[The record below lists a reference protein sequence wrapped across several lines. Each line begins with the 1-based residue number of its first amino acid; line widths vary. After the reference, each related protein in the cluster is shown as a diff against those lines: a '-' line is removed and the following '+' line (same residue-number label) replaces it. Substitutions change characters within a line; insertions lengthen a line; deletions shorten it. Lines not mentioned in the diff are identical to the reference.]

1 MTRTFAVAAGAA
13 LALISAPALAE
24 SRSVKFHDLD
34 LASQAGAK
42 ELDRRIDAAAKETCG
57 WAGVRTGS
65 RMASKSVKSCLETAR
80 ASARK
85 QVAEAVGSAA
95 TAGG

>member
-13 LALISAPALAE
+13 LAFMSTAALAE
-24 SRSVKFHDLD
+24 SKSIKYDDLD
-34 LASQAGAK
+34 LSSPAGAK